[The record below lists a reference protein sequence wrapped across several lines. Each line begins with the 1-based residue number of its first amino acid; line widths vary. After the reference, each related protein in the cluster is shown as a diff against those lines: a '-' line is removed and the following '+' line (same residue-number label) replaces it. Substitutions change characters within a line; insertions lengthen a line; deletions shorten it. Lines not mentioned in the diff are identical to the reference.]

1 MPTLIAKLK
10 KLCDEISMAEP
21 SYATQNAI
29 IERIEKII
37 KEIKN
42 ENENML

>member
-1 MPTLIAKLK
+1 
-10 KLCDEISMAEP
+10 MAEP